1 MAVDKNLLA
10 VADILLGA
18 AYADGTGDGTEI
30 LAVRDLLREIVGAA
44 LPEDLEKRVA
54 SFSPKTFDLAAS
66 AKAFLDG
73 PKITPRRLVEL
84 VASIRDA
91 DEEIDFAE
99 DEYLRSVGKAV
110 GLKESEYADLAV
122 DFEIDEVR
130 AAFNSKAPPPP
141 PKK

>member
-1 MAVDKNLLA
+1 MADPNLLA
-10 VADILLGA
+10 VADLLLGA

-30 LAVRDLLREIVGAA
+30 LAVRDLLREIVDGA
-44 LPEDLEKRVA
+44 LPEDLEKRIA
-54 SFSPKTFDLAAS
+54 SFSPEKFDLEKS

-73 PKITPRRLVEL
+73 SKITPRRLVEL

-99 DEYLRSVGKAV
+99 DEYLRKVGKAV

-122 DFEIDEVR
+122 DFEIEEVR
-130 AAFNSKAPPPP
+130 AAFNSKPPAP